1 MSTAAYPGTKPARS
15 DPAAIRAGQARSG
28 YLGGEVEV
36 AESLWTSLRYF
47 NVYRLIVAAL
57 FLATAFVH
65 PDLVDLGGTDRR
77 LFAVTAAA
85 YLLLA
90 IGFHVALLRAP
101 HNFTLQVTL
110 QVLADIVA
118 ITLLMY
124 ASGGFKSGLAVM
136 LLISL
141 AGAALVSGGLL
152 TLFYAAVASI
162 AVLVEQGVQVLLH
175 DAGVASFVQPA
186 LLAIGYFATASITNR
201 LAQRVIMNE
210 RVARQRAVELA
221 NQLRINAL
229 VIQDVQDGVLVVDGN
244 GLVRQANRRVEALA
258 GRPNPEL
265 EQLAAYW
272 PDLAAGLEGWR
283 AGTGAAIETVVSP
296 DAGKSLRAR
305 FVDAGVP
312 DGRVTVVFLED
323 LSKLEEQARQLKLA
337 ALGRLTAN
345 IAHEIRNPLSAITH
359 ASDLLRE
366 ENRAPPRE
374 RLTRIIRDNA
384 HRLDRMVRDI
394 MELNRRDRAQRE
406 PIRLAGFLAT
416 FVEEFAQA
424 EQVPSD
430 GIAIET
436 RVEPVLEFDRV
447 HLNQVLWNLVRN
459 AWRHSAKSSGS
470 VRILVD
476 RAGARLELHVL
487 DDGPGVAKDLIGQL
501 FEPFFTTFSSGT
513 GLGLYI
519 ARELCAANG
528 VALDYVDGKKGAD
541 FRIQWQGPPA

>member
-1 MSTAAYPGTKPARS
+1 MSTAAYPGSDAVAAPA
-15 DPAAIRAGQARSG
+15 PGARDTIPG
-28 YLGGEVEV
+28 AGGEV
-36 AESLWTSLRYF
+36 ADSLWTSLRYF
-47 NVYRLIVAAL
+47 NGYRLIVAAL

-65 PDLVDLGGTDRR
+65 PDLVDLGSADRR
-77 LFAVTAAA
+77 LFGATAAA
-85 YLLLA
+85 YLALA
-90 IGFHVALLRAP
+90 IGFQVALVRAP
-101 HNFTLQVTL
+101 RNFPLQVTL

-162 AVLVEQGVQVLLH
+162 AVLVEQGVQVLVH

-229 VIQDVQDGVLVVDGN
+229 VIQDVQDGVLVIDGN
-244 GLVRQANRRVEALA
+244 GLVRQANRRVETLA
-258 GRPNPEL
+258 GGTNPEL
-265 EQLAAYW
+265 EPLEAYW
-272 PDLAAGLEGWR
+272 PELAARLQAWR
-283 AGTGAAIETVVSP
+283 AGTGASIETVESP
-296 DAGKSLRAR
+296 DGGRPVRAR
-305 FVDAGVP
+305 FVDAGVQG
-312 DGRVTVVFLED
+312 GRVTVAFLED
-323 LSKLEEQARQLKLA
+323 LSKVEEQARQLKLA

-424 EQVPSD
+424 EKVPAD
-430 GIAIET
+430 GIVVEM

-459 AWRHSAKSSGS
+459 GWRHSARSSGS

-476 RAGARLELHVL
+476 RAGPRLELHVV
-487 DDGPGVAKDLIGQL
+487 DDGPGVPKDLVPQL

-528 VALDYVDGKKGAD
+528 AALDYMAGRGGAD
-541 FRIQWQGPPA
+541 FRIQWQGQAG